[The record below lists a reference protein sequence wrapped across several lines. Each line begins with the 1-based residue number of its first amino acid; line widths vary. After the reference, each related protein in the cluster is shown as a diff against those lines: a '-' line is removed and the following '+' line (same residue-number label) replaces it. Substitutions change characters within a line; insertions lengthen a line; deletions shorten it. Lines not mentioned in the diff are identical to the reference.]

1 MTFCQQSVPHIVL
14 GVRECSQSITQSP
27 VHSLTF
33 QQLHDMLTPAAL
45 QRSEL
50 DSSAHC
56 PVAPPYSVG
65 SGDGSG
71 WPLRMVLP
79 RRRSTEHHSHPTAS
93 AVHLAPSPCFLAAEI
108 TGVGQVERAHHRLH
122 TQKNI
127 IHMTLWLPHG
137 TPPLLGRTQSSCG
150 ASCLSS
156 CSAKEHLRASVS
168 GMLTEMPQR
177 NTEVQEARAL
187 PGRVNKD

>member
-1 MTFCQQSVPHIVL
+1 MTFCQRSVLHIFL

-33 QQLHDMLTPAAL
+33 QRLHDMLTPAAL

-50 DSSAHC
+50 DPSAHC
-56 PVAPPYSVG
+56 PVAPPYSVE
-65 SGDGSG
+65 SGDESG

-108 TGVGQVERAHHRLH
+108 TGVGEVERAHHRLH

-127 IHMTLWLPHG
+127 YTHDPLAPTRDTSSSGQDSILLWGLMFVI
-137 TPPLLGRTQSSCG
+137 LFSLRTFKIL
-150 ASCLSS
+150 CL
-156 CSAKEHLRASVS
+156 KH
-168 GMLTEMPQR
+168 
-177 NTEVQEARAL
+177 
-187 PGRVNKD
+187 VN